1 MPSPSNFLMHLR
13 IYDPRI
19 LAIDLR
25 PRRFGYAVYEGPRR
39 LLDWGV
45 SGYPARDDGESAV
58 AGRRLATLLKVS
70 SPSAIVVKT
79 ERWESAK
86 TNTGSRSLAE
96 AITNESFAR
105 SIPICLLG
113 QNELASTFL
122 NLQCETKYE
131 IASALTR
138 IFPELLWKL
147 PPKRQV
153 WQSEHPR
160 MTMFDAIAL
169 GLAYWQHTNT
179 FLSSPPD

>member
-1 MPSPSNFLMHLR
+1 M
-13 IYDPRI
+13 
-19 LAIDLR
+19 
-25 PRRFGYAVYEGPRR
+25 

-45 SGYPARDDGESAV
+45 SGYPPEDHGEPVV
-58 AGRRLATLLKVS
+58 ASKRLAALLKVS

-79 ERWESAK
+79 ERWNSAQ
-86 TNTGSRSLAE
+86 TSAGARSLAE
-96 AITNESFAR
+96 AISGESSAR
-105 SIPICLLG
+105 SIPICLVR
-113 QNELASTFL
+113 QDELASTFL

-169 GLAYWQHTNT
+169 GLAYWQHAST